1 MKKLQNNVDSTAE
14 DGHPCEAALEFRR
27 SVIRADVAR
36 EISADALD
44 LAISFAW
51 IGKAISRSGALS
63 KWLLSKID
71 PNCEDFVRALS
82 SSDQIRRTALADAL
96 TAAPTHGREAELQ
109 QIRGLQG
116 FKQAVQILGQI
127 TGASP
132 DSKQVLRLSELHL
145 LALNLPGK
153 QPKQISASPSDN
165 IVLFPGAR
173 KSPKGKTRN
182 A

>member
-1 MKKLQNNVDSTAE
+1 MKKPQNNIDSTAE

-27 SVIRADVAR
+27 SVIRADIAR

-51 IGKAISRSGALS
+51 IGKAISRSSALS

-71 PNCEDFVRALS
+71 PNCEDFVRAMS
-82 SSDQIRRTALADAL
+82 SSDQMRRAALADAL
-96 TAAPTHGREAELQ
+96 TASPTVGREAELQ

-116 FKQAVQILGQI
+116 FKQAIQMLDLI

-132 DSKQVLRLSELHL
+132 DSRQISRLAELHS
-145 LALNLPGK
+145 LALKLPGE
-153 QPKQISASPSDN
+153 QSKQISTSPSDN

-173 KSPKGKTRN
+173 KSSKQKAKN

>member
-71 PNCEDFVRALS
+71 PNCEDFVRAMS
-82 SSDQIRRTALADAL
+82 SSDQMRRAALADAL
-96 TAAPTHGREAELQ
+96 TASPSSGRDAELQ

-127 TGASP
+127 TGSSP
-132 DSKQVLRLSELHL
+132 DSKQVARLSELHY
-145 LALNLPGK
+145 LALQLPGK
-153 QPKQISASPSDN
+153 QLKQINPSPSDN
-165 IVLFPGAR
+165 ILMFPGVR
-173 KSPKGKTRN
+173 KSQKGRAKN